1 MIVLQEC
8 WKHLICQ
15 SWDGFFCV
23 LLAQERKSTGFRI
36 VVSVQPLCTVEIPK
50 ACSQAADRPPEL
62 PSSSCQRYVCRHAK
76 SCPTSRISPSVL
88 LKSSW
93 GGRSC
98 CMAEELHGQG
108 AWGIY
113 WVFQSYYPVSGN
125 CLSSFVFQAAS
136 LNRSPYPVPQAS
148 HVHKSLFVTPVS
160 VALFLLNETFL
171 PKPQCTWL

>member
-1 MIVLQEC
+1 MIILQES
-8 WKHLICQ
+8 WKQLIFQ

-50 ACSQAADRPPEL
+50 ACSQAADQPPEL

-76 SCPTSRISPSVL
+76 NCLTSCISPSFL
-88 LKSSW
+88 LKSSR

-98 CMAEELHGQG
+98 CTDEELHRQG
-108 AWGIY
+108 ARGMY
-113 WVFQSYYPVSGN
+113 WDFQSYYPDLGS
-125 CLSSFVFQAAS
+125 CLSSFIFQAAS

-148 HVHKSLFVTPVS
+148 HVHKGLFVTPVS
-160 VALFLLNETFL
+160 VALFILNETLL